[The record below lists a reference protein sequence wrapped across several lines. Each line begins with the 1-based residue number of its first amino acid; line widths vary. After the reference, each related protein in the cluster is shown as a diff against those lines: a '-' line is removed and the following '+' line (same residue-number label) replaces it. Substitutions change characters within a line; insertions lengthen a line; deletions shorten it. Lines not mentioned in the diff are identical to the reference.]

1 MILAFIETRAL
12 SIFNN
17 IHFLDMSE
25 SMVTMIMSRNLE
37 VSFFHINVYL
47 FILQNISIVYSLLKV
62 PEIHKFEAMLKW
74 AKNHIRKQSY
84 SNKVEAKIDFR
95 ACMERLSRDL
105 KLYKISPND
114 LIKEKIVI
122 LLLPIFTIFF
132 PVFGMKYYKN
142 LNELQPAAPRLFYR
156 AKLSRMSEYWRH

>member
-17 IHFLDMSE
+17 VHFLDMSE

-37 VSFFHINVYL
+37 VSLFVLIKYLLIFH
-47 FILQNISIVYSLLKV
+47 SLYYQV

-114 LIKEKIVI
+114 LIKEQSLKV
-122 LLLPIFTIFF
+122 
-132 PVFGMKYYKN
+132 
-142 LNELQPAAPRLFYR
+142 
-156 AKLSRMSEYWRH
+156 AKLLNFCYTF